1 MQNQNGFG
9 ERRSLM
15 MGDEGKTR
23 AALISELDELRSRL
37 AQYECR
43 PEADPRR
50 ADEARIESELRASE
64 ERLRLFI
71 DHAPVALAMFD
82 RRMRYIRASRRWH
95 LDYGL
100 GDRDLGGRCHYE
112 IFPEIPERWK
122 QAHRRGLSG
131 EVVRAA
137 EDRFERSDGSL
148 QWLRWEIQPWFDPFG
163 EVGGIVIFTEDI
175 TELKQAERSLRES
188 EEQLRILFEN
198 SPVAMVVIDPLTL
211 RFFKVNEKALA
222 ISGYSKEEIASLTVA
237 DLEADHSLTELLIK
251 GREFLGKGWHQF
263 DTRIRTKSGELH
275 ELQITGQVIQI
286 GGHPY
291 LLQIFEDVSTRKAIE
306 RELIRTR
313 DAAEEVSRAKG
324 EFLATMS
331 HEIRTPL
338 TIVST
343 AVELLLQMPS
353 APQQSELLEMA
364 GTSAEHLQ
372 TLIEDLLDFSRI
384 EAGHLELR
392 AVEFDLRQNLV
403 KVLELFRLKARQK
416 DLRLHHEI
424 DPKAPTQ
431 FRGDPDRLCQ
441 ILINLIGNAVKF
453 TDRGEIIL
461 RVERRSGDLLFSIQ
475 DTGIGIAPKDQNRL
489 FQSFSQLDSSHTRK
503 YGGTGLGL
511 AISRSLVE
519 LMGGSIWVESE
530 KGLGS
535 VFSFTLPLSPD

>member
-1 MQNQNGFG
+1 
-9 ERRSLM
+9 M